1 MYVNT
6 SLDNRAVPMT
16 QILNS
21 VQALTARGFTQ
32 EQALVGTGLVL
43 SDLDNLDL
51 RVSYRQ
57 RIQQLGNMLA
67 LIGDNGFWLD
77 YPNEVSIS
85 DYGLLGYAM
94 MSSATLDKAVQI
106 GVKYH
111 RMAGS
116 LFNLAFLRADQLDEE
131 GARVLSCY
139 SERSQAV
146 LRLDKVLAEGEV
158 GQYVA
163 ESLFVDL
170 TPLIS
175 LLLGKSFQPL
185 EVHFSYA
192 KPEYASRYE
201 RAFGCPVYFNQPF
214 SEFHFDAALLTHQ
227 LAEADSST
235 AQTCEESCRKV
246 LNQLDIG
253 VDIISNICHL
263 LLSTPGEFPKLD
275 AIANKLS
282 IGTRTLRRRLKGL
295 GTSYQKILDDV
306 KKELAIEYLQTTTL
320 SVQEISDLL
329 GYSEVTNF
337 RRAFV
342 KWVQL
347 SPYQYRKKI
356 EAREGVKAQEID
368 TDSVGNTP

>member
-1 MYVNT
+1 MYANT
-6 SLDNRAVPMT
+6 SLDKRAVPMA
-16 QILNS
+16 QVVS
-21 VQALTARGFTQ
+21 VVQALTARGYSQ
-32 EQALVGTGLVL
+32 EQALVGTGLIPA
-43 SDLDNLDL
+43 DLDNLDL

-57 RIQQLGNMLA
+57 RIQQLSNMLM
-67 LIGDNGFWLD
+67 LIDNGGFWLD
-77 YPNEVSIS
+77 YPAEVSIS

-94 MSSATLDKAVQI
+94 MSSATLEKAVQI

-116 LFNLAFLRADQLDEE
+116 LFDLAFVKEE
-131 GARVLSCY
+131 
-139 SERSQAV
+139 QHAV
-146 LRLDKVLAEGEV
+146 LRLDEVLAKDDV
-158 GQYVA
+158 GQYVT
-163 ESLFVDL
+163 ESLFVGL
-170 TPLIS
+170 TPLIG
-175 LLLGKSFQPL
+175 LLIGESFQPT
-185 EVHFSYA
+185 EVHFDYPQPAYA
-192 KPEYASRYE
+192 AKFEA
-201 RAFGCPVYFNQPF
+201 AFGCPVYFEKPF
-214 SEFHFDAALLTHQ
+214 CEFHFDVELLTHA
-227 LAEADSST
+227 LAEADSNT
-235 AQTCEESCRKV
+235 ALTCEESCRKI
-246 LNQLDIG
+246 LSQLDIG

-342 KWVQL
+342 KWVHL
-347 SPYQYRKKI
+347 SPYQYRKQI
-356 EAREGVKAQEID
+356 ESFAELKD
-368 TDSVGNTP
+368 KL

>member
-1 MYVNT
+1 M
-6 SLDNRAVPMT
+6 
-16 QILNS
+16 
-21 VQALTARGFTQ
+21 
-32 EQALVGTGLVL
+32 
-43 SDLDNLDL
+43 
-51 RVSYRQ
+51 
-57 RIQQLGNMLA
+57 
-67 LIGDNGFWLD
+67 
-77 YPNEVSIS
+77 
-85 DYGLLGYAM
+85 
-94 MSSATLDKAVQI
+94 
-106 GVKYH
+106 
-111 RMAGS
+111 
-116 LFNLAFLRADQLDEE
+116 
-131 GARVLSCY
+131 
-139 SERSQAV
+139 

-275 AIANKLS
+275 AIAHKLS

-320 SVQEISDLL
+320 SVQEISDSAGILR
-329 GYSEVTNF
+329 GD
-337 RRAFV
+337 
-342 KWVQL
+342 QL
-347 SPYQYRKKI
+347 SACICEVGTTITLSVQKKNRSERGCKSAGNRHRQCRQHPLNLVSRKH
-356 EAREGVKAQEID
+356 A
-368 TDSVGNTP
+368 